1 MEDFIELLIK
11 RLAER
16 ERRKLEIKRRLRK
29 LYGKRKDKI
38 VELKPEERIIY
49 YVPQINIVQSP
60 VESKTKSNMTFSISK
75 KSKSKKEDRIKD
87 VFSLSSLKE
96 RELTDEDKLK
106 FFLYIYGKS
115 SKETEMEYTVTKET
129 IDGIEYELARV
140 KIDWDKEN
148 KEFIYRVIEPELDE
162 KEKEIVSTT
171 LRELEKRIDIP
182 YLEIKNIDFIK
193 DYIIKKTREIWKIKG
208 ISIKKDREPYILYY
222 IIRDTVGYGKIDVLM
237 RDQYIED
244 ISCNGVGIP
253 VFIFH
258 RNPLIGEV
266 KTNVVFESDEELD
279 NFVIK
284 LAVRSGRYVS
294 VASPLLDASL
304 PDGSRIQITYG
315 KDISRRGSSFT
326 IRKFTKDPF
335 TPIDLINY
343 GTADFRILAYLWTL
357 IEEERS
363 LLIAGGTASGKT
375 SLLNAI
381 SLFIKP
387 EKKIV
392 SIEDTPELMLP
403 HPNWLQEVARP
414 GFGPQRYGEV
424 TLYDL
429 LKASL
434 RQRPDYIIVGEVRG
448 QEAFILFQA
457 MATGHAGL
465 GTIHAESFEGLID
478 RLISPPISLPP
489 FLIEIL
495 DAVVFLKRVRYK
507 GRYVRRIDKIYEIIK
522 YDHKEG
528 KVKKIVVAKWDPKTD
543 TFILY
548 NSYRLKKIA
557 EFHGMTFDELRTNLE
572 FKIKVLEYL
581 YNNRIRD
588 YRSIAEYLRMYYYS
602 PEELAKI
609 VGFK

>member
-1 MEDFIELLIK
+1 MEDFIEFLIK
-11 RLAER
+11 RLAEK
-16 ERRKLEIKRRLRK
+16 ERRRLEIKKKLRK
-29 LYGKRKDKI
+29 LYGIKEGKI
-38 VELKPEERIIY
+38 VELKPEEKVIY
-49 YVPQINIVQSP
+49 YVPQINLIQPSVTP
-60 VESKTKSNMTFSISK
+60 KNNPYIISSTHK
-75 KSKSKKEDRIKD
+75 KSKSKRKDKIKD

-96 RELTDEDKLK
+96 RELSDEDKLK
-106 FFLYIYGKS
+106 FFLYIYGKGG
-115 SKETEMEYTVTKET
+115 KEAETEYVVTKEI

-140 KIDWDKEN
+140 KIDWDNEN
-148 KEFIYRVIEPELDE
+148 KEYVYRVIEPELDE
-162 KEKEIVSTT
+162 KEKEILSAT
-171 LRELEKRIDIP
+171 LRELEKKIDIP

-208 ISIKKDREPYILYY
+208 INIRKDREPYLLYY

-266 KTNVVFESDEELD
+266 KTNIVFESDEELD

-363 LLIAGGTASGKT
+363 LLVAGGTASGKT

-495 DAVVFLKRVRYK
+495 DAVVFLKRARYK
-507 GRYVRRIDKIYEIIK
+507 GKYVRRIDKIYEIIR
-522 YDHKEG
+522 YDHREG

-548 NSYRLKKIA
+548 NSYKLKKIA
-557 EFHGMTFDELRTNLE
+557 EFHGMTLDELRTNLE

>member
-1 MEDFIELLIK
+1 MEDFIEFLIK
-11 RLAER
+11 RIAEK
-16 ERRKLEIKRRLRK
+16 EKRRLEIKKKLKK
-29 LYGKRKDKI
+29 LYGTKEGKI
-38 VELKPEERIIY
+38 IELRPKEKIIY
-49 YVPQINIVQSP
+49 YVPQVNLVQPYTTSKVNPNIA
-60 VESKTKSNMTFSISK
+60 FSTNK
-75 KSKSKKEDRIKD
+75 KSKSKRKDKIKD
-87 VFSLSSLKE
+87 AFYLGSLKE
-96 RELTDEDKLK
+96 KELSDEDKLR
-106 FFLYIYGKS
+106 FFLYIYGKNN
-115 SKETEMEYTVTKET
+115 KEAEMEYTVTKEV
-129 IDGIEYELARV
+129 IDGLEYELAKV
-140 KIDWDKEN
+140 KIDWDKDS
-148 KEFIYRVIEPELDE
+148 KEYIYKVIEPDLDE
-162 KEKEIVSTT
+162 REKEIVSTT
-171 LRELEKRIDIP
+171 LRELEKKIDIP

-193 DYIIKKTREIWKIKG
+193 DYIVKKAREIWKIKG
-208 ISIKKDREPYILYY
+208 ISVRKDREPYILYY

-266 KTNVVFESDEELD
+266 KTNIVFESDEELD

-315 KDISRRGSSFT
+315 KDISRKGSSFT

-357 IEEERS
+357 IEEEKS
-363 LLIAGGTASGKT
+363 LLVAGGTASGKT

-465 GTIHAESFEGLID
+465 GTIHAESFEGLVD

-495 DAVVFLKRVRYK
+495 DAVVFLKRARYK
-507 GRYVRRIDKIYEIIK
+507 GRYVRRIDKVYEIIK

-528 KVKKIVVAKWDPKTD
+528 KIRKIVVAEWDPRTD

-548 NSYRLKKIA
+548 NSYKLKKIA
-557 EFHGMTFDELRTNLE
+557 EFHGMTLDELRTNLE

-581 YNNRIRD
+581 YNNKIRD
-588 YRSIAEYLRMYYYS
+588 YKSIAEYLRMYYYS